1 MEGVILFADDHVLDN
16 PFEKGL
22 FHALSKEKKH
32 PVLPIVNLDLLET
45 SIISTSSI
53 KALIVDWNFENI
65 DEELIEAGVPP
76 ENETPFSKL
85 MELDIFSLIYVYSEK
100 SGLEQTEDGQ
110 KLKAKFKDK
119 IEFRTKDKSGD
130 IEAKIIAEKDKILAD
145 LQSMAAKVENIK
157 IPIQWTQVIN
167 QAVQRIFYELNE
179 VDKKWISDLYKTAE
193 DDGVQPSIEVINL
206 FQNLLAE
213 KVIQSKSLRDS
224 IKASVT
230 EDSVTEPEQYAK
242 LFRTF
247 LYSSLDPVNDPI
259 MTGDIFKFEND
270 MFGILVTPECD
281 ISKVK
286 TEFELLT
293 FKNDSVAEFEFLSQF
308 ETAKKSIKSI
318 VKEIIGKD
326 PSSKQAASIN
336 ASLKPIESK
345 ILQQIFNQPHQRLYV
360 LPCFDSGDGNYKTTA
375 QIDFR
380 DSLEFKKINEVK
392 KEDRICKLNSPYIQD
407 LRQRFLSYKGRIGV
421 PSFPD
426 NLRTWLLNN

>member
-85 MELDIFSLIYVYSEK
+85 MALDIFSLIYVYSEK

-110 KLKAKFKDK
+110 KLKARFKDK

-130 IEAKIIAEKDKILAD
+130 IEAKIIVEKDKILAD
-145 LQSMAAKVENIK
+145 LQIMAAKVENIR

-167 QAVQRIFYELNE
+167 QSVQRIFSELYEI
-179 VDKKWISDLYKTAE
+179 DKKWVSDLYKTAY
-193 DDGVQPSIEVINL
+193 DDGVEPSVEVINL

-213 KVIQSKSLRDS
+213 KVVQSKKLRDA
-224 IKASVT
+224 ITASVT
-230 EDSVTEPEQYAK
+230 DDNVTEPEQYSR

-247 LYSSLDPVNDPI
+247 LYSTLDVTNDPI
-259 MTGDIFKFEND
+259 MTGDIFKFQD
-270 MFGILVTPECD
+270 GIFGILVTPECD

-286 TEFELLT
+286 KEFEFLT
-293 FKNDSVAEFEFLSQF
+293 FKNESIAEFEFLSQF
-308 ETAKKSIKSI
+308 NSAKKTLKVI
-318 VKEIIGKD
+318 VKDMLKRELSQNEGK
-326 PSSKQAASIN
+326 QIN
-336 ASLKPIESK
+336 ASLKEVESTL
-345 ILQQIFNQPHQRLYV
+345 LQQVFNQPHQRLYV

-380 DSLEFKKINEVK
+380 DSLEFKNIDEVK